1 MISAT
6 YQSMPASTA
15 ADHYAHRLGIADAR
29 DEYIEKAARFLARSW
44 RNDWEKIFEVVAE
57 ADKAHSKS
65 IGMAIST
72 MLDKQQKNA
81 TVGIAFLAE
90 AVDDLLYREAEK
102 QVRKE
107 LENERNSDDGD
118 CL

>member
-1 MISAT
+1 MIAAT
-6 YQSMPASTA
+6 YQSMPAATA
-15 ADHYAHRLGIADAR
+15 ADHHAHRLGMEEAR
-29 DEYIEKAARFLARSW
+29 DEHIEQAARFLARSW
-44 RNDWEKIFEVVAE
+44 RNDWEMIFEVVSE
-57 ADKAHSKS
+57 ADKDHSKS

-81 TVGIAFLAE
+81 NVGIAFLAE

-107 LENERNSDDGD
+107 VENERYSDDGD
-118 CL
+118 AI

>member
-1 MISAT
+1 MIAAT
-6 YQSMPASTA
+6 YQSMPAATA
-15 ADHYAHRLGIADAR
+15 ADHHAHRLGMAEAR
-29 DEYIEKAARFLARSW
+29 DEHIEQTARFLARSW
-44 RNDWEKIFEVVAE
+44 RNDWEKIIEVVSE
-57 ADKAHSKS
+57 ADKEHSRT

-90 AVDDLLYREAEK
+90 AVDDLLYKEAAR

-107 LENERNSDDGD
+107 VENERNSDDGD
-118 CL
+118 AI